1 MKHYEVYK
9 FQVLLVIEVELY
21 FSFYFIMKRSVDFE
35 YEAKLLN
42 LREVIQNLVCE
53 KCFGRYS
60 GSHPNENVR
69 YKIEFK
75 IRIFL

>member
-1 MKHYEVYK
+1 MK
-9 FQVLLVIEVELY
+9 
-21 FSFYFIMKRSVDFE
+21 SSVDFE

-60 GSHPNENVR
+60 GSHPNENIVR
-69 YKIEFK
+69 YIRLNLKYEFFYEKNVNWIE
-75 IRIFL
+75 IFVISFQRELR